1 VGADAPVTPPLSA
14 PRRPHFVVDLISFCF
29 VLLPIIAGLW
39 MARHGGG
46 YTIDEWGA
54 WAVVIALALAVS
66 LVALPVRLKPLAYV
80 PAGCLFG
87 LTGLALLSMEW
98 AALPQ
103 NALVDGDRYF
113 FAGCVLGLATVTLAR
128 APLRRAAVGVVVAG
142 SAGVAFA
149 TGFGL
154 LHGSITAGSFELG
167 RLVGAIG
174 YGGGTAAVMA
184 IGIWPLVAFASDRAT
199 SLAWRPLA
207 GAGAAAA
214 IAAVIPTGARA
225 AVGAIAIAG
234 AVFLV
239 VCPTPLRSGVI
250 ALPGVVGTA
259 LQWHSLNLAYSA
271 GTGVSELHTVG
282 RSILLIA
289 LAGGLVALVQ
299 GLIDIRVQLTG
310 TLRQVLLL
318 GAAVVL
324 MACGGIVAG
333 TVWSTVNGHPVGWVQ
348 SEWHSFKQQ
357 GNPYSTTSATRFTSV
372 GGGRYDLWRAALRV
386 FFMHPLK
393 GVGAGNFAYIYLQE
407 GRSAAQPQQA
417 HSEPLEVAATL
428 GYAGVLLLIPVMALP
443 IGVAVRNRLTSRS
456 RSERLLMAGLAAALT
471 EFVCHASVDWT
482 WHIAADSLPA
492 LVLAGAVMSTL
503 AAAPRSA
510 ADARKPA
517 GAAAEWARWARR
529 LVPAVAAVA
538 LVGVSLG
545 LVVPPTLAQGY
556 LLSSYGAPP
565 TVAIADANKAAR
577 WDWLSSRP
585 DIAIARADL
594 GSGDLSGALRA
605 ARDAVRKEP
614 NFWVA
619 WQMLYLASSRGS
631 SNGDLTRAYMM
642 VRKLNPSLPLDF
654 RYDVPPPT
662 YDHY

>member
-1 VGADAPVTPPLSA
+1 VGADAPVTPPPPA
-14 PRRPHFVVDLISFCF
+14 QRRPPFVVDLISFCF
-29 VLLPIIAGLW
+29 VLLPVIAGLW

-66 LVALPVRLKPLAYV
+66 LVALPVRLKPLAYL

-87 LTGLALLSMEW
+87 LAGLAFLSMEW

-103 NALVDGDRYF
+103 DALVDGDRFF
-113 FAGCVLGLATVTLAR
+113 FAGCVLGLATVTLTR

-184 IGIWPLVAFASDRAT
+184 IGVWPLVAFASDRAT

-207 GAGAAAA
+207 GAGGAAAF
-214 IAAVIPTGARA
+214 AAVIPTGARA
-225 AVGAIAIAG
+225 ALGALVIAG
-234 AVFLV
+234 IVFLV
-239 VCPTPLRSGVI
+239 VSPTPLRSGVV
-250 ALPGVVGTA
+250 ALPAVLGTA
-259 LQWHSLNLAYSA
+259 VEWHSLNLAYSA
-271 GTGVSELHTVG
+271 GTGMSELHTVG

-289 LAGGLVALVQ
+289 LAGGLVALTQ
-299 GLIDIRVQLTG
+299 GLVDTRVQLTG
-310 TLRQVLLL
+310 TARQALLL
-318 GAAVVL
+318 GSVVVL
-324 MACGGIVAG
+324 MAFGGIVFG

-357 GNPYSTTSATRFTSV
+357 GNPYRTTSATRFTSV

-386 FFMHPLK
+386 FFVHPLN
-393 GVGAGNFAYIYLQE
+393 GVGAGNFAYVYLQE

-428 GYAGVLLLIPVMALP
+428 GYPGVLLLIPVMALP
-443 IGVAVRNRLTSRS
+443 IGVAVRNRLASRL
-456 RSERLLMAGLAAALT
+456 RSERLMMAGLAAALT
-471 EFVCHASVDWT
+471 EFVCHSSIDWT
-482 WHIAADSLPA
+482 WHIAADSIPA
-492 LVLAGAVMSTL
+492 LLLAGAVMSSL
-503 AAAPRSA
+503 AAGPRTETS
-510 ADARKPA
+510 KLKA
-517 GAAAEWARWARR
+517 GASALWSHWARLLA
-529 LVPAVAAVA
+529 PAVAAVA
-538 LVGVSLG
+538 LVGVAIG

-556 LLSSYGAPP
+556 LLSSYGMPP
-565 TVAIADANKAAR
+565 LVAIADAHKAAR

-594 GSGDLSGALRA
+594 ASGDYSGALQA
-605 ARDAVRKEP
+605 ARAAVRKEP

-619 WQMLYLASSRGS
+619 WQMLYLASSRGTS
-631 SNGDLTRAYMM
+631 SADLERAYAM
-642 VRKLNPSLPLDF
+642 VRRLNPSLPLDF

>member
-1 VGADAPVTPPLSA
+1 MGADAPVTTPLPA
-14 PRRPHFVVDLISFCF
+14 QRRPPFVVDLISFCF

-66 LVALPVRLKPLAYV
+66 LVALPVRLKPLAYL

-87 LTGLALLSMEW
+87 LAALSMLSIEW

-103 NALVDGDRYF
+103 NALVDGDRFF
-113 FAGCVLGLATVTLAR
+113 FAGCVLGLATVTLTR

-142 SAGVAFA
+142 SAGVAFT

-184 IGIWPLVAFASDRAT
+184 IGVWPLVAFASDRAT

-214 IAAVIPTGARA
+214 FAAVIPTGARA
-225 AVGAIAIAG
+225 ALGALVIAG
-234 AVFLV
+234 VVFFV
-239 VCPTPLRSGVI
+239 VSPTPLRSAVI
-250 ALPGVVGTA
+250 AAPGLLGTA
-259 LQWHSLNLAYSA
+259 LQWHSLNIAYSA

-289 LAGGLVALVQ
+289 LAGGLVALAQ

-310 TLRQVLLL
+310 TMRQALML
-318 GAAVVL
+318 GAVVVL
-324 MACGGIVAG
+324 MAFGGIIAG
-333 TVWSTVNGHPVGWVQ
+333 TVWSSVNGHPVGWVR

-357 GNPYSTTSATRFTSV
+357 GNPYSTNSATRFTSV

-428 GYAGVLLLIPVMALP
+428 GYPGVLLLIPVMALP
-443 IGVAVRNRLTSRS
+443 IGVAVRNRLTSRL
-456 RSERLLMAGLAAALT
+456 RSERLMMAGLAAALT

-482 WHIAADSLPA
+482 WHIAADSIPA

-503 AAAPRSA
+503 GAGPRTETAARVA
-510 ADARKPA
+510 AGTR
-517 GAAAEWARWARR
+517 EVWTRWARR
-529 LVPAVAAVA
+529 LAPGLAALA

-556 LLSSYGAPP
+556 LLSSYGQPP
-565 TVAIADANKAAR
+565 LVAIADAHKAAR

-585 DIAIARADL
+585 DIAMARAYL
-594 GSGDLSGALRA
+594 ASGDYTGALRA
-605 ARDAVRKEP
+605 AQSAVRKEP

-619 WQMLYLASSRGS
+619 WQMLYLASSRGAS
-631 SNGDLTRAYMM
+631 SSDLSKAYAM
-642 VRKLNPSLPLDF
+642 VRRLNPSLPLDF

>member
-1 VGADAPVTPPLSA
+1 
-14 PRRPHFVVDLISFCF
+14 
-29 VLLPIIAGLW
+29 
-39 MARHGGG
+39 
-46 YTIDEWGA
+46 
-54 WAVVIALALAVS
+54 
-66 LVALPVRLKPLAYV
+66 
-80 PAGCLFG
+80 
-87 LTGLALLSMEW
+87 
-98 AALPQ
+98 
-103 NALVDGDRYF
+103 
-113 FAGCVLGLATVTLAR
+113 
-128 APLRRAAVGVVVAG
+128 
-142 SAGVAFA
+142 
-149 TGFGL
+149 
-154 LHGSITAGSFELG
+154 
-167 RLVGAIG
+167 
-174 YGGGTAAVMA
+174 
-184 IGIWPLVAFASDRAT
+184 
-199 SLAWRPLA
+199 
-207 GAGAAAA
+207 
-214 IAAVIPTGARA
+214 
-225 AVGAIAIAG
+225 
-234 AVFLV
+234 
-239 VCPTPLRSGVI
+239 
-250 ALPGVVGTA
+250 
-259 LQWHSLNLAYSA
+259 
-271 GTGVSELHTVG
+271 
-282 RSILLIA
+282 
-289 LAGGLVALVQ
+289 
-299 GLIDIRVQLTG
+299 
-310 TLRQVLLL
+310 
-318 GAAVVL
+318 
-324 MACGGIVAG
+324 
-333 TVWSTVNGHPVGWVQ
+333 
-348 SEWHSFKQQ
+348 
-357 GNPYSTTSATRFTSV
+357 
-372 GGGRYDLWRAALRV
+372 
-386 FFMHPLK
+386 
-393 GVGAGNFAYIYLQE
+393 
-407 GRSAAQPQQA
+407 
-417 HSEPLEVAATL
+417 
-428 GYAGVLLLIPVMALP
+428 VLLLIPVMALP

-510 ADARKPA
+510 TDARKPA